1 MAIHKH
7 SNLSAFGASELLMR
21 ENLTTN

>member
-1 MAIHKH
+1 MTIHKH